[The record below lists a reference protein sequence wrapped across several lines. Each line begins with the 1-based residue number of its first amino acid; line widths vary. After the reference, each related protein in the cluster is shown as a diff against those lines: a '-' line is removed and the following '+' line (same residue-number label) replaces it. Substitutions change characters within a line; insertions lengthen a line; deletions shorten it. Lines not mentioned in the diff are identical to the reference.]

1 MSKTIVCEEE
11 FKFEPPPPETKNE
24 NTAPKTLGEGQY
36 ALLCKIKQC
45 RECEKIE
52 RDICARKRREYD
64 SAKRLISEYKNRRDT
79 LKKKIQAKKYAAFA
93 AIISPVMLGLFAAS
107 YKTLDVLAIIFCALS
122 LGILLLSVIYFAKYA
137 AYKEEAKK
145 CREMIGKY
153 HAEKQRLEKEIE
165 ICIEKTNYY
174 ISKYDKLCE
183 KYKDFFDF

>member
-1 MSKTIVCEEE
+1 MSKTIVCEKE

-24 NTAPKTLGEGQY
+24 NTAPKGQY
-36 ALLCKIKQC
+36 ALLCKIEQC

-52 RDICARKRREYD
+52 RNICARKRREYD

-79 LKKKIQAKKYAAFA
+79 LKKKIRAKKYAAFA

-107 YKTLDVLAIIFCALS
+107 YKTLDVLAIILCALS

-153 HAEKQRLEKEIE
+153 TRK
-165 ICIEKTNYY
+165 
-174 ISKYDKLCE
+174 SKGLKR
-183 KYKDFFDF
+183 K